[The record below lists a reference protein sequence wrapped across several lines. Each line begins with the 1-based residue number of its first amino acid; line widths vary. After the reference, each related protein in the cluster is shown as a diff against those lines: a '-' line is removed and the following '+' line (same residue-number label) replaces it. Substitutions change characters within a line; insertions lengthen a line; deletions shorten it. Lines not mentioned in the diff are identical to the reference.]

1 MDILA
6 TTPRRIADLLCPE
19 MTDAELRSI
28 RRRMHDTVVLSLR
41 THSSAHAASF
51 DDESSEIPVS
61 AAARGH
67 ETEQFKNAS
76 GRIAALRPRPIL
88 DGHRR
93 GYPYRRRGKH
103 LRIDSSR
110 SAVDISSLWTRI
122 GLVYVPQS
130 FCHIQQLRSGVIAW
144 YPPPPAHS
152 AAMAIGMP

>member
-130 FCHIQQLRSGVIAW
+130 FCR
-144 YPPPPAHS
+144 
-152 AAMAIGMP
+152 MP